1 MNKSGLNWK
10 IHFLSGILAV
20 LCSFCLALSIYLLF
34 IQTPLLSKREFAF
47 AGLVWLLFIPL
58 VYLCLVRFVIPVF
71 KGYSTRGRFF
81 LLLFSILFGLLIV
94 STTNQP
100 QVFFLL
106 PKHTLNIFVPEIP
119 GSPAGERIVTIT
131 GLTNQYG
138 DVSFSQFQQ
147 TGIWQRGPNSITH
160 TGTSPA
166 SLQWE
171 GRVGSS
177 AQIEFENSP
186 NSGQI
191 QVSWDGRSSTINLE
205 GISGETATFSK
216 SFANDFKDNL
226 FLNFL
231 IWFTSSFLF
240 LSLTLFFFT
249 FQIKSKISS
258 SQPKYSWLFYTLP
271 MITVWGIYLLTFF
284 PGMMSP
290 DSNNQWAQAVSG
302 QFNDAH
308 PVFHTLLLWVLMRI
322 WYSPASVVIF
332 QIITLSLTTAWGI
345 SIIEEQGLPR
355 WATWSIALLFS
366 LAPMNGNMV
375 VILWKDIP
383 YSTSLF
389 LFSLLILK
397 VALTKGAW
405 LNGKLSWV
413 WLGLVSI
420 CVAGFRHN
428 GLPIPIIMLPV
439 LIIAYRKYWKP
450 LLKCIA
456 FFLIIFSLYRYPV
469 MDLLHAERSSDN
481 EQFLY
486 IHHIAAHIVTGGKL
500 TESEKQM
507 ADAILPLED
516 WKYACCD
523 RLATFRSNGFS
534 DMRIPQNASGIQ
546 ALFIKLVIKEPL
558 IEIKHILCSGS
569 IVWEIP
575 NRCGPNTLLPY
586 TDVLWIDPGGAFFI
600 ENSQIPILK
609 GTLNSVHNAL
619 STNDGLALFISPAIY
634 LLLSVYSTSILAARK
649 KDLRCMLFVFPAIL
663 QSIIIFLTSPTSQFR
678 YQFAVYLLGLFSVG
692 LLILALITP
701 VRISHFED
709 KPIIKND

>member
-1 MNKSGLNWK
+1 MSL
-10 IHFLSGILAV
+10 LSQNPGRKKQLILCGGIALFFSLV
-20 LCSFCLALSIYLLF
+20 LALSAYLLF
-34 IQTPLLSKREFAF
+34 FQTPTLARREYAF
-47 AGLVWLLFIPL
+47 ALLLWFIFIPL
-58 VYLCLVRFVIPVF
+58 VY
-71 KGYSTRGRFF
+71 F
-81 LLLFSILFGLLIV
+81 LL
-94 STTNQP
+94 TQ
-100 QVFFLL
+100 FLL
-106 PKHTLNIFVPEIP
+106 PRLLGYSPIARRNWFLLSIGICILFTLIIRPPQIIP
-119 GSPAGERIVTIT
+119 LLPVHQFQITVPAGHSDRTISLEYAKT
-131 GLTNQYG
+131 SLRDIGFGELKQEGNWQRTEVGLTHNG
-138 DVSFSQFQQ
+138 SE
-147 TGIWQRGPNSITH
+147 
-160 TGTSPA
+160 PA
-166 SLQWE
+166 SLSWS
-171 GRVGSS
+171 GRTGDSATLLFRLSQKANGTFLEWDSS
-177 AQIEFENSP
+177 RSTLEPSIT
-186 NSGQI
+186 SGGKT
-191 QVSWDGRSSTINLE
+191 S
-205 GISGETATFSK
+205 
-216 SFANDFKDNL
+216 
-226 FLNFL
+226 
-231 IWFTSSFLF
+231 FTSNFPIDTSNGVLARLCVGFTAGFLF
-240 LSLTLFFFT
+240 LVITLFLLDV
-249 FQIKSKISS
+249 QLKPAPSIKRVKG
-258 SQPKYSWLFYTLP
+258 YWLLYTLP
-271 MITVWGIYLLTFF
+271 MIAVWGIYLLSFW

>member
-1 MNKSGLNWK
+1 
-10 IHFLSGILAV
+10 
-20 LCSFCLALSIYLLF
+20 
-34 IQTPLLSKREFAF
+34 
-47 AGLVWLLFIPL
+47 
-58 VYLCLVRFVIPVF
+58 
-71 KGYSTRGRFF
+71 
-81 LLLFSILFGLLIV
+81 
-94 STTNQP
+94 
-100 QVFFLL
+100 
-106 PKHTLNIFVPEIP
+106 
-119 GSPAGERIVTIT
+119 
-131 GLTNQYG
+131 
-138 DVSFSQFQQ
+138 
-147 TGIWQRGPNSITH
+147 
-160 TGTSPA
+160 
-166 SLQWE
+166 
-171 GRVGSS
+171 
-177 AQIEFENSP
+177 
-186 NSGQI
+186 
-191 QVSWDGRSSTINLE
+191 
-205 GISGETATFSK
+205 
-216 SFANDFKDNL
+216 
-226 FLNFL
+226 
-231 IWFTSSFLF
+231 
-240 LSLTLFFFT
+240 
-249 FQIKSKISS
+249 
-258 SQPKYSWLFYTLP
+258 
-271 MITVWGIYLLTFF
+271 MIAVWGIYLLSFW

>member
-1 MNKSGLNWK
+1 MWTVSAIISLV
-10 IHFLSGILAV
+10 IACFFYILI
-20 LCSFCLALSIYLLF
+20 L
-34 IQTPLLSKREFAF
+34 QTPYVSKREFA
-47 AGLVWLLFIPL
+47 L
-58 VYLCLVRFVIPVF
+58 
-71 KGYSTRGRFF
+71 TF
-81 LLLFSILFGLLIV
+81 LLWLFFTPLIYLLL
-94 STTNQP
+94 TR
-100 QVFFLL
+100 FLL
-106 PKHTLNIFVPEIP
+106 PRLNTYSPKARRNWILLSVGVGLLFALVTRPPQIILLFPVHNLEITVPS
-119 GSPAGERIVTIT
+119 GSSGRTIT
-131 GLTNQYG
+131 LEYAKTSLRDIGFGEFKQEGNWQRTEVGLTHKG
-138 DVSFSQFQQ
+138 SE
-147 TGIWQRGPNSITH
+147 
-160 TGTSPA
+160 PA
-166 SLQWE
+166 SLSWSDRTGDSATLLFRLSQKANGTFLEWD
-171 GRVGSS
+171 SS
-177 AQIEFENSP
+177 RSTLEPSIT
-186 NSGQI
+186 SGGKT
-191 QVSWDGRSSTINLE
+191 S
-205 GISGETATFSK
+205 
-216 SFANDFKDNL
+216 
-226 FLNFL
+226 
-231 IWFTSSFLF
+231 FTSNFPIDTSNGVLARLCVGFTAGFLF
-240 LSLTLFFFT
+240 LVITLFLLDV
-249 FQIKSKISS
+249 QLKPAPSIKRVKG
-258 SQPKYSWLFYTLP
+258 YWLLYTLP
-271 MITVWGIYLLTFF
+271 MIAVWGIYLLSFW